1 MAQVLNQDQLY
12 DLALQTIS
20 AASQLPLVRVDR
32 EDFLKK
38 QFKDSPYLETILTQ
52 GPQAVYSVDSLNKK
66 ADKIIFDMTT
76 QTSFAS
82 FLTGLPANPVAAI
95 PLAGADVTQFFGFAL
110 NMAQQ
115 LAYLYGHD
123 DLFDKGQQELSE
135 EAKLRLVVYLG
146 VMFGVA
152 GANVLIVKVS
162 EQLGQHVAKQI
173 GRQALTKT
181 TIWYPI
187 LKKIGSAIGVKVT
200 KTTLKNGF
208 LKIFPIIGGVISGG
222 LTFASFKPMGEN
234 LARTLSD
241 NLQGKFEEDL
251 DLNPDFVA
259 QLSQQLDKDIEDAT
273 FAEKN

>member
-152 GANVLIVKVS
+152 GVNVLVPKVAKGV
-162 EQLGQHVAKQI
+162 GQHMFRQV
-173 GRQALTKT
+173 GRQALRQT
-181 TIWYPI
+181 TWYPI
-187 LKKIGSAIGVKVT
+187 LRKIGSVIGVRVT
-200 KTTLKNGF
+200 RETVQKGI
-208 LKIFPIIGGVISGG
+208 LKIVPIIGGVISGG